1 MTEQNKLLP
10 CPFCGAPAMWKDGI
24 PKNSPVGYV
33 KCSNECCGFYICN
46 EHKVWK
52 NPSCWNTRAESEVSR
67 YKVALELASDKLSA
81 LESKYAKDGLQKFA
95 AEFSRIKS
103 KITQALEKE
112 EK

>member
-1 MTEQNKLLP
+1 MAINRVDT
-10 CPFCGAPAMWKDGI
+10 FGD
-24 PKNSPVGYV
+24 VYDV
-33 KCSNECCGFYICN
+33 KIAYLETQRDKY
-46 EHKVWK
+46 K
-52 NPSCWNTRAESEVSR
+52 SEVDKYR
-67 YKVALELASDKLSA
+67 AALELTSDKLSA